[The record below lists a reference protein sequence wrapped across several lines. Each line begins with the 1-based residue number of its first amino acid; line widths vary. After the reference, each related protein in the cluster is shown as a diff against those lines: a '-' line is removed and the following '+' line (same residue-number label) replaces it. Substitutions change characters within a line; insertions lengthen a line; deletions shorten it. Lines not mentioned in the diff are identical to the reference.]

1 MALPVYFCCALCCY
15 FLWEPVVPR
24 SLASSVA
31 SVRAGRHDAH
41 HYWKNKIHV
50 YTHIHTYH
58 FFMCHLCP
66 PCCTVNVCS
75 QRSLTTLS
83 SFLPPPLAHFLP
95 LAADT
100 HTHSHL
106 PSSSTVTQHP
116 TPPTPPYPPA
126 DSDVSHDLVTKTH
139 QTGCSAEDEAPSL
152 QQQQQ
157 QP

>member
-1 MALPVYFCCALCCY
+1 
-15 FLWEPVVPR
+15 
-24 SLASSVA
+24 
-31 SVRAGRHDAH
+31 
-41 HYWKNKIHV
+41 
-50 YTHIHTYH
+50 
-58 FFMCHLCP
+58 MCRPCP

-75 QRSLTTLS
+75 QRSSTTLS
-83 SFLPPPLAHFLP
+83 SFLLPSLAHFLP

-116 TPPTPPYPPA
+116 TPRRPLT
-126 DSDVSHDLVTKTH
+126 DNHVSHDLLTKTH

-157 QP
+157 QQP